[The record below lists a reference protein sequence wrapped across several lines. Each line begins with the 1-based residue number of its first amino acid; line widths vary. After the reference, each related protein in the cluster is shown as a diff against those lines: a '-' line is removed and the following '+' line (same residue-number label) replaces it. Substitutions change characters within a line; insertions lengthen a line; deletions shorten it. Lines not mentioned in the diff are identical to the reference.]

1 MAARTSAALTR
12 WRRQAVRRM
21 AASRAATLALVARLP
36 EPEIHRPRTQDRW
49 SVKDVLWHIAFWW
62 DDLKKGLERNW
73 VDEADE
79 DDTDE
84 VNAREQAA
92 SRVLPYVEVRAEL
105 DDARIRLLETWGRI
119 PGDDERGAEVFLS
132 ETIEHYEEHEPQI
145 RSLVDDPH
153 VKARGA

>member
-1 MAARTSAALTR
+1 MTTKDELTATEAEAWAAFETLL
-12 WRRQAVRRM
+12 
-21 AASRAATLALVARLP
+21 ASVPEERLETP
-36 EPEIHRPRTQDRW
+36 AFDGGW